1 MIKANDVTRKSWIKY
16 AEDSDFPIQNIPFGV
31 FMNKEDSK
39 IHIGSIIGNTVI
51 SLSNLETLGY
61 FKETT
66 LKEGSFQSTTLNLFL
81 EQEKKVWREVRDR
94 IAILFDIKNTELKN
108 NTPHQE
114 NVLFDID
121 NIELIKP
128 IKIGDYT
135 DFYSS
140 KDHAT
145 NVGKMFRDPDNALLP
160 NWLHIPVGYHGRA
173 SSIVISGVNIK
184 RPSGQILQKNSKNP
198 IFSKSKLLDFELEMG
213 FVTGQG
219 KALGSSISTNEAE
232 DYIFGLCLFN
242 DWSARDIQK
251 FEYVPLGP
259 FLGKSFA
266 SSMSPWIVTLDALEM
281 FRIEGETQKP
291 EVANYLK
298 FSGPKNYDIK
308 LEVFI
313 QPEDKTATK
322 VSTSN
327 FKYMYWN
334 MCQQL
339 AHHTINGCNIQAG
352 DLMASGTIS
361 GPKEM
366 EFGSMLELSWAGTK
380 SIELHNGD
388 SRKFLLNN
396 DTVIIK
402 GYGLQNNIRIGF
414 GEVRNKII
422 E

>member
-1 MIKANDVTRKSWIKY
+1 MLSANNINRKSWIEY
-16 AEDSDFPIQNIPFGV
+16 DSNSDFPIQNIPFGV
-31 FMNKEDSK
+31 FKTKNNEFHVATIIGETIISLKNLEKEGFLNNLGLSQNTFQGKNLNEFLKHKKSVWRSVRNSISDLFDLENKESELK
-39 IHIGSIIGNTVI
+39 IKQGSI
-51 SLSNLETLGY
+51 L
-61 FKETT
+61 FK
-66 LKEGSFQSTTLNLFL
+66 N
-81 EQEKKVWREVRDR
+81 QE
-94 IAILFDIKNTELKN
+94 
-108 NTPHQE
+108 
-114 NVLFDID
+114 
-121 NIELIKP
+121 IEMVMP
-128 IKIGDYT
+128 VQIGDYT

-145 NVGKMFRDPDNALLP
+145 NVGKMFRDPENALLP
-160 NWLHIPVGYHGRA
+160 NWLHIPVGYHGRS
-173 SSIVISGVNIK
+173 SSIVISGTPVK
-184 RPSGQILQKNSKNP
+184 RPNGQILPKESNQP
-198 IFSKSKLLDFELEMG
+198 IFSESKLLDFELEMG

-219 KALGSSISTNEAE
+219 NQLGDPINIDNAE
-232 DYIFGLCLFN
+232 EYIFGLCLFN

-251 FEYVPLGP
+251 WEYVPLGP
-259 FLGKSFA
+259 FLGKSFN